1 LVGAAKAL
9 DAGVAGITGVTD
21 GLVVTVCWVNGFA
34 VTTVEAPADGF
45 ELPAGVVVVV
55 RVV

>member
-1 LVGAAKAL
+1 MVGAANAL
-9 DAGVAGITGVTD
+9 DAGVAGITGVTE
-21 GLVVTVCWVNGFA
+21 GLVVTVCCVSGFA

-45 ELPAGVVVVV
+45 ELPAGIVVVV